1 MRKLLI
7 ILTLSFFI
15 SACTLKKPKEIIPE
29 PPIAITF
36 FSFVDENNND
46 LLNPENP
53 MAFNF
58 NMPDY
63 YGFKLYYV
71 KNGVK
76 EEAASKGGHP
86 YIFMPNCNDGP
97 VCILG
102 VFLSESDTN
111 ILVLDDFDFSFSDT
125 ILKENN
131 GHIIRYNG
139 EVVWDA
145 EVDSYRIP
153 IATIMK

>member
-1 MRKLLI
+1 MKKLII

-29 PPIAITF
+29 PPIASTF

-71 KNGVK
+71 INGVK
-76 EEAASKGGHP
+76 EEAPVINGNQLCLTL
-86 YIFMPNCNDGP
+86 NCGDGIP
-97 VCILG
+97 VCVLG
-102 VFLSESDTN
+102 IVLKEIN
-111 ILVLDDFDFSFSDT
+111 ILELDDFDFSFSDT